1 MSMLEIKNIHKKYG
15 SNEILK
21 GVTFSLEKGETK
33 VIIGPSGTGK
43 STLLR
48 CINQLHPP
56 DKGEVWLDGEE
67 ITNKGIN
74 INRIRQK
81 IGFVFQDFNLF
92 NHLTALQNVSI
103 GLEKVK
109 KMEKE
114 EAKKR
119 AMEELRRVGLENQA
133 EQYPAEL
140 SGGQKQRVG
149 IARALA
155 MDPMIILFDEPTSAL
170 DPELIGEVLEVMQF
184 LAGKVTMLCVTH
196 EMGFARNVADE
207 IIFMEDGYV
216 LEAGPPM
223 KMFKNP
229 DHKRTGE
236 FLGKIATLYG
246 EHKEE

>member
-1 MSMLEIKNIHKKYG
+1 MHMLEVKDIHKSYG
-15 SNEILK
+15 KLEVLK
-21 GVTFSLEKGETK
+21 GISFNMDMGKTK
-33 VIIGPSGTGK
+33 VIIGTSGTGK

-48 CINQLHPP
+48 CINQLDPP
-56 DKGEVWLDGEE
+56 DKGEVFLEGEE
-67 ITNKGIN
+67 ITHTSKN

-92 NHLTALQNVSI
+92 NHLTAIRNVSI

-109 KMEKE
+109 GIEKE

-119 AMEELRRVGLENQA
+119 ALKELKRVGLEKQVN
-133 EQYPAEL
+133 QYPAQL

-155 MDPMIILFDEPTSAL
+155 MDPVIILFDEPTSAL
-170 DPELIGEVLEVMQF
+170 DPELIGEVLEVMKG
-184 LAGKVTMLCVTH
+184 LAGKVSMLVVTH

-207 IIFMEDGYV
+207 IIFMENGV
-216 LEAGPPM
+216 IVESGPPRQ
-223 KMFKNP
+223 MFREPK
-229 DHKRTGE
+229 KARTKE

-246 EHKEE
+246 EE